1 MAKRLSVLLSYA
13 TGVVA
18 ADSAVF
24 VDFDTLPSSAASLS
38 QTLKFLLADEA
49 RPLRAA
55 LVGEV
60 RAFVYVFGVNFAFS
74 FFVAPSWRVPSGAGW
89 LAGQEEIGRTGFRGG
104 MVW

>member
-13 TGVVA
+13 TGMVA

-24 VDFDTLPSSAASLS
+24 VDFDTLPSTAASLS

-60 RAFVYVFGVNFAFS
+60 RLFFLNCFDARSFV
-74 FFVAPSWRVPSGAGW
+74 
-89 LAGQEEIGRTGFRGG
+89 GRSR
-104 MVW
+104 MNWYL

>member
-24 VDFDTLPSSAASLS
+24 VDFDTLPSTGASLS

-60 RAFVYVFGVNFAFS
+60 RSRLYRPTSADSLVYSTNVLSVQN
-74 FFVAPSWRVPSGAGW
+74 
-89 LAGQEEIGRTGFRGG
+89 
-104 MVW
+104 

>member
-1 MAKRLSVLLSYA
+1 MLLSYA

-24 VDFDTLPSSAASLS
+24 MDFDMLPESGASLG

-60 RAFVYVFGVNFAFS
+60 SA
-74 FFVAPSWRVPSGAGW
+74 
-89 LAGQEEIGRTGFRGG
+89 
-104 MVW
+104 